1 MTNLVQ
7 IDGNSLQYSDV
18 LSLAQGCKKAVF
30 PDSARQKVELARETV
45 LGIIERGETAY
56 GINTGFGSLSKVSI
70 NADNLQ
76 DLQSNLIRSHACG
89 LGEDMHP
96 EDVLAMMVIRAN
108 SLAKGHSGV
117 RPLVIDLL
125 LACIHSGIAPQIPR
139 IGSLGASGDLAPLA
153 HLAMGLMGEGD
164 GYIRS
169 TSAQHGESLSG
180 WRKTQ
185 MSAAL
190 KMSGL
195 EPLQLQAKEG
205 LSLIN
210 GTTQMCAWLSRALD
224 EFDHLLLAADIA
236 LALSVEAL
244 NGSHAPFDPR
254 IHEARNQPG
263 QIIMAQRLRNLLDG
277 GSIQPAH
284 IDCDKVQDSYSLRCS
299 PQVHGPAH
307 EALGDV
313 LETLQIELN
322 SATDNPLIFP
332 SPDNPGPH
340 EVVSGGNFHGQVL
353 GLSADRLSMI
363 AHELATISERRTNQL
378 LDPAWSGLPA
388 YLAKNSGLESGLMIV
403 QYVAAAAIAEM
414 HVLGN
419 PAILSNVP
427 VSNNKEDHVSMG
439 ATACYKLIQQNA
451 NLSRVIACEL
461 ICAVEALRYNENQ
474 PSDILTKAT
483 QWVSDRVP
491 ELTGDR
497 SMGHEIQRLSD
508 DLLSGQLSTLM
519 RNSMEHL

>member
-1 MTNLVQ
+1 
-7 IDGNSLQYSDV
+7 
-18 LSLAQGCKKAVF
+18 
-30 PDSARQKVELARETV
+30 
-45 LGIIERGETAY
+45 
-56 GINTGFGSLSKVSI
+56 
-70 NADNLQ
+70 
-76 DLQSNLIRSHACG
+76 
-89 LGEDMHP
+89 
-96 EDVLAMMVIRAN
+96 
-108 SLAKGHSGV
+108 
-117 RPLVIDLL
+117 
-125 LACIHSGIAPQIPR
+125 
-139 IGSLGASGDLAPLA
+139 
-153 HLAMGLMGEGD
+153 
-164 GYIRS
+164 
-169 TSAQHGESLSG
+169 
-180 WRKTQ
+180 
-185 MSAAL
+185 MS
-190 KMSGL
+190 
-195 EPLQLQAKEG
+195 
-205 LSLIN
+205 
-210 GTTQMCAWLSRALD
+210 
-224 EFDHLLLAADIA
+224 
-236 LALSVEAL
+236 
-244 NGSHAPFDPR
+244 
-254 IHEARNQPG
+254 
-263 QIIMAQRLRNLLDG
+263 QRLRNLLDG

-307 EALGDV
+307 EALDDV
-313 LETLQIELN
+313 LGTLQIELN

-378 LDPAWSGLPA
+378 LDPAWSGLSA

-461 ICAVEALRYNENQ
+461 ICAVEALRYNENH
-474 PSDILTKAT
+474 PSEILMKAT
-483 QWVSDRVP
+483 QWISERVP

-508 DLLSGQLSTLM
+508 DLL
-519 RNSMEHL
+519 